1 MHLSVTKGT
10 DIPTHT
16 HMHARTHAH
25 TLTMERDT
33 PEVMFK
39 VK

>member
-16 HMHARTHAH
+16 HMHARTHSH
-25 TLTMERDT
+25 NVMVRDT